1 MDPHAPLSS
10 VGAIVPQ
17 VLKFSPAEPPGG
29 WDKDPRFS
37 DDEVARESDDLPYS
51 VEVWDEA
58 GQHVELVVAVSL
70 SPAIG
75 YAAFYAATREYPGRP
90 ITLRHKRR
98 VLSRWTAQTH

>member
-1 MDPHAPLSS
+1 MT
-10 VGAIVPQ
+10 PQ
-17 VLKFSPAEPPGG
+17 LLRLSPADHPGG
-29 WDKDPRFS
+29 PGDAPPFGDGG
-37 DDEVARESDDLPYS
+37 VAQEGDDLPYS

-58 GQHVELVVAVSL
+58 GEHVALVVAVSL